1 MATFE
6 GLRDFLADTYDVH
19 QLEHHCITV
28 HLPAGGNRTQLVTVS
43 HVRFDAG
50 AEWIQIESAIGPI
63 DAVNLDELVRQT
75 GETLCGGIG
84 FRDGYVTFR
93 HAAPLEDLSFEEFME
108 PLLWVT
114 STADRLEQ
122 SQLGTDQY

>member
-19 QLEHHCITV
+19 HLEPDSITV
-28 HLPAGGNRTQLVTVS
+28 HLPAGGNRPQLVTVGRY
-43 HVRFDAG
+43 RFETG
-50 AEWIQIESAIGPI
+50 AEWIQIESSIGPI
-63 DAVNLDELVRQT
+63 DAVDLDEVVRQT
-75 GETLCGGIG
+75 DRTVCGGIG
-84 FRDGYVTFR
+84 FKDGHVTFR

-122 SQLGTDQY
+122 GQLGTDRY

>member
-19 QLEHHCITV
+19 QIDHHSITV
-28 HLPAGGNRTQLVTVS
+28 HLPAGEDRTQLVTVW
-43 HVRFDAG
+43 HYRFDNG

-63 DAVNLDELVRQT
+63 DAVDVGELVRQT
-75 GETLCGGIG
+75 DDTVCGGIG
-84 FRDGYVTFR
+84 FKDGYVTFR

-122 SQLGTDQY
+122 GQLGTDRY

>member
-19 QLEHHCITV
+19 HLDDDSVTV
-28 HLPAGGNRTQLVTVS
+28 HLPAGQDRTQLVTVWRY
-43 HVRFDAG
+43 RFDGG
-50 AEWIQIESAIGPI
+50 AEWIQIESGIGPI
-63 DAVNLDELVRQT
+63 EAIDLDEVVRQT
-75 GETLCGGIG
+75 DATICGGIG
-84 FRDGYVTFR
+84 FKDGTVTFR

-122 SQLGTDQY
+122 SQLGSDRY

>member
-19 QLEHHCITV
+19 HLDEHSVTV
-28 HLPAGGNRTQLVTVS
+28 HLPAGQDRTQLVTVW
-43 HVRFDAG
+43 HYRFATG

-63 DAVNLDELVRQT
+63 EVVNLDEVVRQT
-75 GETLCGGIG
+75 DNTLCGGIG
-84 FRDGYVTFR
+84 FKDGHVTFR

-122 SQLGTDQY
+122 SQLGTDRY

>member
-19 QLEHHCITV
+19 HLDRHSVTV
-28 HLPAGGNRTQLVTVS
+28 HLPAGETRTQLVTVR
-43 HVRFDAG
+43 HFRFDTG

-63 DAVNLDELVRQT
+63 DALNLDEVVRLT
-75 GETLCGGIG
+75 DDTICGGIG
-84 FRDGYVTFR
+84 FKDGNVTFR

-122 SQLGTDQY
+122 GQLGSDRY